1 MRKTYPVD
9 GPGEEEPDSILG
21 ELLFGQIGHEL
32 DSRGQEEERRHGDQV
47 EVPGDRVTPKRV
59 VDAGQVGGE
68 ERKRNAKLEMIIKM
82 IQVFLLNEIKTYI
95 EWQHVELFRVSQ
107 NVKIDYFNQELVGLN
122 PETIF

>member
-1 MRKTYPVD
+1 MRKTYPID
-9 GPGEEEPDSILG
+9 SPGEEEPDSILC

-32 DSRGQEEERRHGDQV
+32 NSRGQEEERRDGDQV

-82 IQVFLLNEIKTYI
+82 IQVYLLNEIKT
-95 EWQHVELFRVSQ
+95 SSG
-107 NVKIDYFNQELVGLN
+107 NM
-122 PETIF
+122 